1 VPRQLNIED
10 VKPLIGNLSRSNYY
24 QVQFGGLSP
33 RLRGY
38 LGSRGVDSAFISED
52 SGLLCYSAQLPG
64 SSLAGTESTN
74 FTGITE
80 TMAHRRVFTS
90 LSLEFYCD
98 SNYRSLKFLEHWMEY
113 VASGNGFLDYADRN
127 YTYRMNYPNDPVSG
141 YKCDSTKIYKFES
154 DVQRVMEYSFLGLFP
169 INLSS
174 TPVRYGPTSELT
186 RVTCEFRY
194 DRYIAGSILSYD
206 TVRGFGNNLESGLTN
221 AFSDLNFNGFGNTL
235 NTINRIAGPVSDIL
249 NLFTN

>member
-1 VPRQLNIED
+1 
-10 VKPLIGNLSRSNYY
+10 
-24 QVQFGGLSP
+24 
-33 RLRGY
+33 
-38 LGSRGVDSAFISED
+38 
-52 SGLLCYSAQLPG
+52 
-64 SSLAGTESTN
+64 
-74 FTGITE
+74 
-80 TMAHRRVFTS
+80 
-90 LSLEFYCD
+90 
-98 SNYRSLKFLEHWMEY
+98 MEY

-127 YTYRMNYPNDPVSG
+127 YTYRMNYPNDPISG

-186 RVTCEFRY
+186 RVNCEFRY